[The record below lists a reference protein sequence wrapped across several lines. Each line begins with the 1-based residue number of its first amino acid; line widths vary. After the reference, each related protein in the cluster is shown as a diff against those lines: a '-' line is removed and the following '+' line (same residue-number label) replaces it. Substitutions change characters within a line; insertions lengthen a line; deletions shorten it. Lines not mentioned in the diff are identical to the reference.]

1 MRSDGKNNAAVSDS
15 RGRARQE
22 RATRMDDAFHVQY
35 FHVCAEWMVIVTEN
49 KSSTMV
55 VWPGETPASGL
66 LALVCAGG
74 SQ

>member
-1 MRSDGKNNAAVSDS
+1 
-15 RGRARQE
+15 
-22 RATRMDDAFHVQY
+22 MDDAFHVQY